1 VRAQQQWETRRL
13 LPWLA
18 GFNIRQRERKR
29 ERERER
35 ERETWKR
42 ERNVTFWSVTIGCV
56 VVLCLCLEGGWG
68 GDEGVWSVGADM
80 PLNEHPC
87 LYPVPYLLLSG
98 LSASVMEESSKVG
111 SSTCVVRRVV

>member
-42 ERNVTFWSVTIGCV
+42 ERNVTFWSVTMV
-56 VVLCLCLEGGWG
+56 V
-68 GDEGVWSVGADM
+68 
-80 PLNEHPC
+80 
-87 LYPVPYLLLSG
+87 
-98 LSASVMEESSKVG
+98 
-111 SSTCVVRRVV
+111 